1 MQQSCQQNA
10 INDASELRCV
20 NHAANLTLARDLVQL
35 VVRSAL
41 RNHSEA
47 TPVTLWLVQP
57 PSEVVMLV
65 KSFFSD
71 CVVIES
77 NELPTECL
85 IETAAHR
92 TVKGKLTHAAQ
103 LLQWL
108 KEWDGAEI
116 SVAEIQHT
124 LKMTPTQWKEA
135 RKNEVVRSIFEQQIQ
150 SRRLGKDT
158 LIRSA
163 NDADRTHI
171 L

>member
-1 MQQSCQQNA
+1 
-10 INDASELRCV
+10 
-20 NHAANLTLARDLVQL
+20 
-35 VVRSAL
+35 
-41 RNHSEA
+41 
-47 TPVTLWLVQP
+47 
-57 PSEVVMLV
+57 MLV

-71 CVVIES
+71 CVVIEG

-163 NDADRTHI
+163 SDADRTHI